1 MQGRSAA
8 TKVVDPSEAFYGLSE
23 SAFAETLQLLGAT
36 DPRLIKAFQ
45 NTRDRYQTQRN
56 AEKSP

>member
-8 TKVVDPSEAFYGLSE
+8 AKVVDPSEAFYGMSE

-45 NTRDRYQTQRN
+45 NTRERFLNQTK
-56 AEKSP
+56 ADK